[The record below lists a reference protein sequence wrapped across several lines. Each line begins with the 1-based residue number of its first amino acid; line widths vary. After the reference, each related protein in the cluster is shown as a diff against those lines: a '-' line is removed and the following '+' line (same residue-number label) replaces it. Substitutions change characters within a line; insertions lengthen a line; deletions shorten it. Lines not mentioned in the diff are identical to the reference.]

1 MDNHNVIVYKTE
13 SSNVKLEVKVSDETV
28 WLTQTQMAILF
39 DCSTDN
45 ISLHLKTF
53 MKNMKLTPIQ
63 PPRISR

>member
-1 MDNHNVIVYKTE
+1 MDNHNVVVYKTE

-45 ISLHLKTF
+45 ISLHLK
-53 MKNMKLTPIQ
+53 KHL
-63 PPRISR
+63 